1 MMQLTAHGYQRFDPR
16 LLACLD
22 IRRAEI
28 TGVRQQRFGF
38 TQFFRQGADLAKHR
52 LELLLI
58 VGGQNHIDR
67 DHQQAPRGH
76 GGLRIVALLEAAS
89 RHRHDA

>member
-1 MMQLTAHGYQRFDPR
+1 MRLTAHGDQWLDPC
-16 LLACLD
+16 LLASLD
-22 IRRAEI
+22 IRRTEI
-28 TGVRQQRFGF
+28 TRVRQQRFAF
-38 TQFFRQGADLAKHR
+38 AQFFRQGADLAQHR

-58 VGGQNHIDR
+58 VGSQNHIDR

-89 RHRHDA
+89 RHGHDA